1 MFDLL
6 GSVFIPVSL
15 EFGREKGY
23 MDIWMMVEVS
33 VVHKEV
39 LLSIW
44 TSVFEKL
51 GFKPER
57 FGYSW
62 QFPVSAGCVLSLPVE
77 LLQVCS
83 RAVNQALFVQPVK
96 LSLHAHGDG

>member
-6 GSVFIPVSL
+6 DFVFIPFSL

-23 MDIWMMVEVS
+23 LDIWMMVEVS
-33 VVHKEV
+33 VVHNEV

-44 TSVFEKL
+44 IFLLEKL
-51 GFKPER
+51 GFRQER
-57 FGYSW
+57 FGCSW
-62 QFPVSAGCVLSLPVE
+62 QFPGSAGRVLSLPVE

-83 RAVNQALFVQPVK
+83 GL
-96 LSLHAHGDG
+96 